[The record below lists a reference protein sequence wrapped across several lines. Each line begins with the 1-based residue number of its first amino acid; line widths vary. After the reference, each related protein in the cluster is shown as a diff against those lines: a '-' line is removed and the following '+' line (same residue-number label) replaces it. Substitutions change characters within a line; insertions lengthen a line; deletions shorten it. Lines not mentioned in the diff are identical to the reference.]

1 MGIFDN
7 VFNNEDEG
15 YKVVESLFPSED
27 EIIAEVNK
35 SEKYKLS
42 LAERYAHHLNATV
55 EETMSLVE
63 AGRQQDLFSVS
74 GDLSFNPVLNKA
86 YSESASS
93 EEFKKA
99 IETYKK
105 NTDYLVNAGD
115 TKDVIENIV
124 IDKFDPNVD
133 NREISLAILMEEFK
147 ANEPDESI
155 LGYAGSVF
163 GLIAREATVG
173 TAESAFGA
181 FGSSAGNWQG
191 KSKTGNEQ
199 FMAIINEPDLNKK
212 RMLARQFA
220 QQAKDLGVFGDN
232 ALLYWSRFNTIA
244 TAGKAEDEA
253 AWLGVDILGFV
264 PVGKALGLTG
274 KAAKTSGTAAKLSVA
289 TDALEIAEATGGKAA
304 ANSVM
309 NTALSNPAT
318 SVNTAK
324 HTAPSSSSV
333 GSNGLG
339 PTLKPVLANEVAN
352 DYAETIANAYKG
364 LFDRDAIEAAKSRK
378 KAEIEKTTSAH
389 VLDIAEKKVGFEDY
403 IVEMTLGKDAG
414 VPFKDWSNAQK
425 FAKPFGGKVEPYG
438 TNAKGTGPEGYVV
451 KLERNLSMKGLSS
464 ATEVGQLRS
473 SFFDFLV
480 SPEITSSQ
488 KLNTVL
494 KRGFDKIGTVEAEVM
509 SQHERAIKKL
519 SKADSFG
526 LDQVI
531 SKLNIENTFDG
542 DWYNISA
549 FKDAFYNQTGRRAS
563 DDVVNAY
570 VSTYKISETAR
581 WLEADKIMKRSTQ
594 GMKDQFVG
602 SFDGNSFYRMIK
614 VPSGA
619 LPRIKEYAQKFVY
632 DASKNKVISVD
643 DFNKGGKEKNLYQIV
658 DVDNAPEIN
667 GKKILY
673 ATGNLKTSRALLPSD
688 VVPKISAGF
697 RDTSNIHGFL
707 VSLRKSTDLSDNI
720 VNMTPN
726 IAVVGRTAKEL
737 EKSAKELNTLL
748 EALRNGAADDVINA
762 LIKQNNGFN
771 PNIEDVN
778 DLKVFI
784 DKHGIDPTENL
795 QIVTKDMQLP
805 EVGVGRFENYRL
817 GKLTTYGDLYSKG
830 TRNNSV
836 LFGYG
841 GGKFKHVDPVRSI
854 ERDFAKG
861 VNYIAEREY
870 SLKAME
876 GFIKGAKDNNLI
888 LNWNDIKNKPLVQ
901 QIKEANL
908 ARSPS
913 GDKFETERRVI
924 LNRLSET
931 NEFAQRWNDRMT
943 RIGEYIFDKRGI
955 DVIDRMSIR
964 PDVAL
969 RSFAFDLK
977 LGLFN
982 PDQYIVQASSAL
994 NIMAISPMN
1003 GLKAAASYF
1012 PFRIAMINTHPDVLK
1027 TLYKRSSFFI
1037 GMTEKE
1043 FLESVDYM
1051 QRSGRFIVNQNIQE
1065 LNGTYDVTRGMIQ
1078 KVREAGRI
1086 PFNEGDR
1093 VARLMATN
1101 VAYREFRKAYPVLDV
1116 STDVGFRIMDDFIT
1130 QRADALTMNMT
1141 RASAAWWQ
1149 QGFMSLPT
1157 QWLGYQAKLVE
1168 NIFFGRNLTGAERG
1182 RLALSQVI
1190 LFGGAGVPLGT
1201 WAVNAFVDESSQGI
1215 DKDAY
1220 TLLRYGVL
1228 DYTLSNLINED
1239 TAMSGRLGTGE
1250 GMYQFF
1256 NNIMN
1261 QNFLETLGGPATGIA
1276 IDTVSS
1282 AITLVG
1288 SLFNSNISITQYD
1301 LTKVLRNISSMDKV
1315 AKAYYLM
1322 QTGEFIDKKGRALA
1336 EGMSP
1341 WNALWNSLGI
1351 PFQEVQLYYDVRQA
1365 LYAESQMVKSVTDRT
1380 RELIRLQND
1389 YIIKGDLR
1397 SAEGIRDEILSLIEP
1412 LTFDQRS
1419 KVLSQSREQ
1428 IRTLSESAIIQD
1440 SKTASQGLS
1449 IQMQKLKEGQ

>member
-86 YSESASS
+86 YSEGASS
-93 EEFKKA
+93 DEFKKA

-147 ANEPDESI
+147 ANEPNESI
-155 LGYAGSVF
+155 LGYAGSVL

-173 TAESAFGA
+173 TAESAIQF
-181 FGSSAGNWQG
+181 

-212 RMLARQFA
+212 RLLARQFA

-274 KAAKTSGTAAKLSVA
+274 KAAKTSGTAAKISVA

-473 SFFDFLV
+473 SFFDFLA

-494 KRGFDKIGTVEAEVM
+494 KRGFDKIGFVEAEVM

-632 DASKNKVISVD
+632 DASKNRVISVD

-771 PNIEDVN
+771 PSIEDVN

-784 DKHGIDPTENL
+784 DKHGIEPTENL

-830 TRNNSV
+830 KRNNSV

-888 LNWNDIKNKPLVQ
+888 LNWNDIKSKPLVQ

-931 NEFAQRWNDRMT
+931 NEFAQRWNQRMT

-982 PDQYIVQASSAL
+982 IDQFVVQASSAL
-994 NIMAISPMN
+994 NIMTISPMN
-1003 GLKAAASYF
+1003 GLKAAASYL
-1012 PFRIAMINTHPDVLK
+1012 PLRIAMVNTNPDVLK
-1027 TLYKRSSFFI
+1027 ALYKRSSAFI

-1043 FLESVDYM
+1043 FLESVNYM

-1168 NIFFGRNLTGAERG
+1168 NIFFGKNLTGAERG
-1182 RLALSQVI
+1182 RLGLSQVI

-1250 GMYQFF
+1250 GMYQLYQ
-1256 NNIMN
+1256 NIMD
-1261 QNFLETLGGPATGIA
+1261 QNFVETLGGPATAIA
-1276 IDTVSS
+1276 VDTGSS
-1282 AITLVG
+1282 AMTLVG
-1288 SLFNSNISITQYD
+1288 SLFNSNIAITQYD

-1389 YIIKGDLR
+1389 YIKEGDLR

-1428 IRTLSESAIIQD
+1428 LNTLSESAILQD
-1440 SKTASQGLS
+1440 AKTASQGLS